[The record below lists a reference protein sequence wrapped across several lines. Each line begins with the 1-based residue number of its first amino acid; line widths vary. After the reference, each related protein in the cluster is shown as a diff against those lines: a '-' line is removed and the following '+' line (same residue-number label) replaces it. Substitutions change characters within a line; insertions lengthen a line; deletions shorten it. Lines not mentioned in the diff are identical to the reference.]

1 MEKEEEETKEEEEEE
16 DAPKKE
22 ERRRERRWRVVARSS
37 ISLARNPRATAVVPR
52 VNPTAAVA
60 RVNPACYSH
69 SALPRSYRPPRVG
82 R

>member
-1 MEKEEEETKEEEEEE
+1 MEKEEEETEEEEEE